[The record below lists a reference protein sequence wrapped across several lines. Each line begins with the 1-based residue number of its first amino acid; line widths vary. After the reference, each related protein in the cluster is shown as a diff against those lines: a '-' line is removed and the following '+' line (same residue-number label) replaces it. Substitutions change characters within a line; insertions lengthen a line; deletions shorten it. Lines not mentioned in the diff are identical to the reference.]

1 MCDNSKISINFREQ
15 LQNSFTFF
23 ISFKTTL
30 PQICV
35 SSCPLFLLSSV
46 ELEQNWWTFQYHLLF
61 LYLCSISTLKMQS
74 FNIDS
79 SCQTI
84 AICFP
89 HCFYMNRFWNEWIF
103 ESTNDFSHEYFLFLL
118 PSKNYPLVNNSSWM
132 FVKNVSYIPLIIS
145 RALNPLRSFDFCH
158 LSYQL
163 RLIYSNILGQ
173 QK

>member
-1 MCDNSKISINFREQ
+1 MCFE
-15 LQNSFTFF
+15 
-23 ISFKTTL
+23 
-30 PQICV
+30 
-35 SSCPLFLLSSV
+35 LSSLSV
-46 ELEQNWWTFQYHLLF
+46 I
-61 LYLCSISTLKMQS
+61 LCRARAKLMNIPISSVIFIPIFDKYPKHHQMVNIKMQS